1 MKTNVKAY
9 SYGEVIRQHRLEL
22 GMTQRQVADQ
32 CGITDSALAHIE
44 REMRLPS
51 ELVAGRIAKALALS
65 EDDRKRFNAELKAAR
80 KHQAQ
85 ERVRNRATVKPIL
98 GGDVPDLDPMV
109 RMLAD
114 NDDLRKGCHYL
125 QLALKK
131 QNPQTV
137 LQILKIW
144 AEEQD

>member
-1 MKTNVKAY
+1 MNTNAKEY
-9 SYGEVIRQHRLEL
+9 SYGEVIRQQRIEL

-65 EDDRKRFNAELKAAR
+65 EHDRKKFTEDLKEAR

-98 GGDVPDLDPMV
+98 GGEVPGLDPMV

-114 NDDLRKGCHYL
+114 NDDLRTGCHYL

-131 QNPQTV
+131 QNPQMV